1 MDLSFSN
8 MFFFVTFVSFILL
21 SFGANINR
29 YQIDDLSKNPFGF
42 LSDFLNLLKDGDRNL
57 TVIPLVMSNI
67 SKEISET
74 LQDQMK
80 SSNHINT
87 ILDQYPD
94 NYNKSFSDIKTVNG
108 TKVMTN
114 TTIFKSK
121 DDNSMTGMYMKE
133 KIVGGKPKF
142 LHAQMILHPKH
153 LAMNNTV

>member
-1 MDLSFSN
+1 MVKIKL
-8 MFFFVTFVSFILL
+8 
-21 SFGANINR
+21 
-29 YQIDDLSKNPFGF
+29 
-42 LSDFLNLLKDGDRNL
+42 DFLNLLKDGDRNL

>member
-1 MDLSFSN
+1 

-133 KIVGGKPKF
+133 KIVGGKESLSRKLP
-142 LHAQMILHPKH
+142 ADQMDSGTLLDFVEH
-153 LAMNNTV
+153 LVLNN

>member
-1 MDLSFSN
+1 MDVSFSN

-42 LSDFLNLLKDGDRNL
+42 LTDFLNLLKDDDKNL

-80 SSNHINT
+80 SSSHINT